1 MAKVKIQGHASGTG
15 ILTITAPNT
24 STDRTITLPDA
35 SGALLN
41 SDGDGSSLTGIQ
53 SPLVEGT
60 DYLAPDG
67 DGSNLTALD
76 ATTLTGNL
84 PAIDGSSLTALDATT
99 LTGNLPA
106 IDGSNLTAL
115 DATTLTGNLPAIDG
129 SNLTGVAPTKSVVE
143 ALGIDVP
150 ATNLT
155 GTVPTARLGSGTA
168 NSSVFLSGGGTWTSA
183 AAGLN
188 SVQTFTS
195 GGTWTKPSGVTKV
208 IVEVQGGGGGG
219 GNCDNYPGQGGG
231 SGGYV
236 KKFIDVSSIS
246 TATITVGAGATAQTS
261 TGANGNAGGNSS
273 WADGTNTLTGGGGG
287 GGDGTDGSWGSVSL
301 IDNRGTATGGDVNIR
316 GCAGGNEAGARGGD
330 SMFGFGSFRTTR
342 NIHAPDQ
349 ASGYGSGGNAPA
361 NQYDGGNYH
370 GGPGRGGIVIV
381 TEYK

>member
-84 PAIDGSSLTALDATT
+84 PAIDGS
-99 LTGNLPA
+99 
-106 IDGSNLTAL
+106 NLTAL

-155 GTVPTARLGSGTA
+155 GTVPTARLGTGTA
-168 NSSVFLSGGGTWTSA
+168 DSSVHLRGDGAWASA

-188 SVQTFTS
+188 SIQTFTS
-195 GGTWTKPSGVTKV
+195 SGTWTRPSGVTKV
-208 IVEVQGGGGGG
+208 IVEVQGGGGSGGKGNVSAALCAGG
-219 GNCDNYPGQGGG
+219 G
-231 SGGYV
+231 GGYSKGLV
-236 KKFIDVSSIS
+236 DVSSIS
-246 TATITVGAGATAQTS
+246 SSTITVGSGGAGATGG
-261 TGANGNAGGNSS
+261 TGNSGGASS
-273 WADGTNTLTGGGGG
+273 WADGTNTLTGNGGQGAPNQEYRGGAGGTASGGALNIEGQIGGEWGGNQMAGSSMLGHGGNYSYDSSSARLGTGYGGGG
-287 GGDGTDGSWGSVSL
+287 TARHINWGSGNS
-301 IDNRGTATGGDVNIR
+301 G
-316 GCAGGNEAGARGGD
+316 AGSN
-330 SMFGFGSFRTTR
+330 
-342 NIHAPDQ
+342 
-349 ASGYGSGGNAPA
+349 
-361 NQYDGGNYH
+361 
-370 GGPGRGGIVIV
+370 GIVIV